1 MDAPDKGEL
10 FFGTTSK
17 LTMGPTEPP
26 IQAVSLVVK
35 WSSHLMRLRIVVLGT
50 DKTLP
55 SLTLPSKYWLPT
67 LWLRVSIQLDC
78 VGREVT

>member
-1 MDAPDKGEL
+1 
-10 FFGTTSK
+10 
-17 LTMGPTEPP
+17 MGPTEPP